1 MAPNGN
7 ADGGDGSELAPES
20 LRDRFVT
27 AALRDP
33 LVSPSGDRVAY
44 LDHADGHPELW
55 VTDGDDRTRLTDGEL
70 RGMAAG
76 ATDYRW
82 AADGEAMFVVAAP
95 EDDPERATVRRFG
108 LDGSSERIGRV
119 GAFVSLLA
127 APADGSVTYAD
138 NYVTGTPPGRLCRLS
153 PSGSRTVVD
162 DDAWVRG
169 GVPGPDG
176 AAVALQVHEPDG
188 SPPTVVHVAAAD
200 GSDRRPVDADG
211 PLRVAA
217 WRPDGEALLGHRPG
231 GAGVV
236 EVSLD
241 GAVRELDHT
250 GDPVAV
256 GYRHDGTPL
265 VREESSGAVRPPDGE
280 PLLTDATAADAR
292 GGTLAT
298 VHETD
303 ASVALVV
310 DGETVLE
317 RDRRVRPPASREV
330 AVACPDDEERTAVLY
345 EPLGATDRAVVWP
358 YTVATE
364 PYVPDLFAPA
374 RSLLVDRGFAV
385 LAPANRGHGGSE
397 PAEAD
402 VAAAGEWLRERG
414 YDRLAVVG
422 HSSGGTDACLQATWH
437 PSVWDAAVAWNPVT
451 DLLAQDAYEGGREN
465 LFRGTLGDP
474 EPNEDRWRELSPVA
488 HASDL
493 GTPLL
498 LVHSEHDSR
507 VPPAQSAAMR
517 DALDAAGFEPGAAF
531 EHRVVPDESHATRDA
546 DSRATR
552 WALVLSFL
560 ERRLAD
566 DDDA

>member
-1 MAPNGN
+1 MVPNEHT
-7 ADGGDGSELAPES
+7 GGDDGPGPAPAA

-70 RGMAAG
+70 RGMATG
-76 ATDYRW
+76 GTDYRW
-82 AADGEAMFVVAAP
+82 AADGEAVFVVAAP
-95 EDDPERATVRRFG
+95 GDDPERAAVRRFG
-108 LDGSSERIGRV
+108 LDGSSETVGRV

-127 APADGSVTYAD
+127 ATADGSVTYVD
-138 NYVTGTPPGRLCRLS
+138 NYVTGAPPGRLCRLS
-153 PSGSRTVVD
+153 PSRSRTVVD

-169 GVPGPDG
+169 GVVGPDG
-176 AAVALQVHEPDG
+176 DAVALQVHDPDG

-200 GSDRRPVDADG
+200 GSERRPVDADG

-217 WRPDGEALLGHRPG
+217 WRPDGEALLGSRPG
-231 GAGVV
+231 EGTV
-236 EVSLD
+236 EASPD
-241 GAVRELDHT
+241 GAVQELDGT
-250 GDPVAV
+250 EDCVAV
-256 GYRHDGTPL
+256 GYRADGTAL
-265 VREESSGAVRPPDGE
+265 VRETDTGAVRPPDGD

-292 GGTLAT
+292 DGTLAA
-298 VHETD
+298 VRETD

-310 DGETVLE
+310 NGETVLN
-317 RDRRVRPPASREV
+317 RDRRVRDPPSREV
-330 AVACPDDEERTAVLY
+330 AVSCPDGEERTAVLY
-345 EPLGATDRAVVWP
+345 EPSGDTDRAVVWP

-364 PYVPDLFAPA
+364 PYAPDLFTPA
-374 RSLLVDRGFAV
+374 RSLLVDRGFA
-385 LAPANRGHGGSE
+385 LLTPANRGHGGSE
-397 PAEAD
+397 PAETD
-402 VAAAGEWLRERG
+402 VAAAGEWLREHG
-414 YDRLAVVG
+414 YERLAVVG

-437 PSVWDAAVAWNPVT
+437 PSVWDAAVAWNAVT

-474 EPNEDRWRELSPVA
+474 ETNEDRWRELSPVA

-507 VPPAQSAAMR
+507 VPPAQSAAMC
-517 DALDAAGFEPGAAF
+517 DALDAAGFERGGAF
-531 EHRVVPDESHATRDA
+531 EHRVVPDEWHATHDA
-546 DSRATR
+546 DSRARR
-552 WALVLSFL
+552 WASILAFL
-560 ERRLAD
+560 ERRFGAD
-566 DDDA
+566 A

>member
-1 MAPNGN
+1 MVPNGN
-7 ADGGDGSELAPES
+7 VTGGDDPELAPES

-27 AALRDP
+27 AALADP

-70 RGMAAG
+70 RGL
-76 ATDYRW
+76 ATDGSDYRW
-82 AADGEAMFVVAAP
+82 AADGEALFVVAAP
-95 EDDPERATVRRFG
+95 GDDPERATVCRFG
-108 LDGSSERIGRV
+108 LDGSSETVGRV

-127 APADGSVTYAD
+127 ASDDGSVTYVD
-138 NYVTGTPPGRLCRLS
+138 NYVTGSPPGRLCRLS

-169 GVPGPDG
+169 GVVSPDG
-176 AAVALQVHEPDG
+176 DAVALQVHDPDG

-200 GSDRRPVDADG
+200 GSDRRAVDADG

-217 WRPDGEALLGHRPG
+217 WRPDGEAVLGSRPG
-231 GAGVV
+231 EAGVV

-241 GAVRELDHT
+241 GAVRELDGT
-250 GDPVAV
+250 GDAAAV
-256 GYRHDGTPL
+256 GYRPDGTPL
-265 VREESSGAVRPPDGE
+265 VREEASGAVRPPDGD

-292 GGTLAT
+292 GGTLAA
-298 VHETD
+298 VRETD
-303 ASVALVV
+303 ESRALVV
-310 DGETVLE
+310 DGETALE
-317 RDRRVRPPASREV
+317 RDRRVRDPACREV
-330 AVACPDDEERTAVLY
+330 AVACPDGEERTAVLY
-345 EPLGATDRAVVWP
+345 EPSDDTHRAVAWP
-358 YTVATE
+358 YTVTTE
-364 PYVPDLFAPA
+364 PYTPDLFAPA

-402 VAAAGEWLRERG
+402 VAAAGEWLREHG
-414 YDRLAVVG
+414 YEHVAVVG

-437 PSVWDAAVAWNPVT
+437 PSVWDAAVAWNAVT
-451 DLLAQDAYEGGREN
+451 DLLAQDDYEGGREN

-474 EPNEDRWRELSPVA
+474 ETNEDRWRELSPVA

-498 LVHSEHDSR
+498 LVHSQHDSR
-507 VPPAQSAAMR
+507 VPPEQSVAMC
-517 DALDAAGFEPGAAF
+517 DALEAAEFERGGAF
-531 EHRVVPDESHATRDA
+531 EHRVVPDEWHATHDA
-546 DSRATR
+546 DSRARR

-560 ERRLAD
+560 ERRLAV
-566 DDDA
+566 DDA